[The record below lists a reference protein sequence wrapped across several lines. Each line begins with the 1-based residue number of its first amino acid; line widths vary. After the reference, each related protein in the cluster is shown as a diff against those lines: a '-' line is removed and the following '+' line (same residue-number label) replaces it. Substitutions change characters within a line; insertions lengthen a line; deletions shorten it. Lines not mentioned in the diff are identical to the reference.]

1 MIEDNLLMVFEN
13 EDGTTFE
20 CELQDTVFYD
30 NNEYGV
36 FLPVTDD
43 DQGDVIIVKI
53 EDTDGDEVVFDGD
66 LSDEILEGVFEIFKE
81 HFQDVYEFD
90 ED

>member
-1 MIEDNLLMVFEN
+1 MEDTLLIAIEN
-13 EDGTTFE
+13 EDGTTLE

-30 NNEYGV
+30 NEEYGV

-43 DQGDVIIVKI
+43 DHGDVIIMRI
-53 EDTDGDEVVFDGD
+53 EDAGDDEVSLDGD
-66 LSDEILEGVFEIFKE
+66 LSDEILDGVFAIFKD
-81 HFQDVYEFD
+81 HFQDVYTFD